1 MAFINM
7 NQAYYMV
14 AVRIEDQEEP
24 LFFYN
29 KHSEEIERADEICDK
44 LHMGI
49 KDFIPSDYDYIPLCF
64 IKEHI
69 ILRKYIESTN
79 DKKIQS
85 AFNNVEDKQL
95 FAEFHRFFHSSPQY
109 SFLLNDYSKFC
120 YNFCKNLL
128 INWCKENG
136 LQYKNR

>member
-1 MAFINM
+1 MAFIDI
-7 NQAYYMV
+7 NQVYHMV

-29 KHSEEIERADEICDK
+29 KRSEEIERAFDVCDK
-44 LHMGI
+44 LQI
-49 KDFIPSDYDYIPLCF
+49 AVEDFIPSDYDYIPLCF

-79 DKKIQS
+79 DKKIQY
-85 AFNNVEDKQL
+85 AFKDVEDENL

-120 YNFCKNLL
+120 YIFCKNLL
-128 INWCKENG
+128 IDWCKQNG
-136 LQYKNR
+136 LQYKK